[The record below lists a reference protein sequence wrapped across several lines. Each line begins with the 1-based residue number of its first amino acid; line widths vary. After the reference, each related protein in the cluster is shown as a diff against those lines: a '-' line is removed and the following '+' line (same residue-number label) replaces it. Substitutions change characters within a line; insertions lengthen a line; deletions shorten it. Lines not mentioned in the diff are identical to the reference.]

1 MREIRQ
7 KPESREQRILHRTG
21 RIPKSVIRDM
31 AARSKEK
38 SVEEIKTAPF
48 ASEQE
53 ESSNTPVND
62 AGEQMVSTAKDTA
75 KKGADLAY
83 RGGKK
88 LTQAVREKT
97 VYRIK
102 QRTKAV
108 RENTGKITNIR
119 ENPLLEGS
127 PISVRNA
134 SDKSLPSVAS
144 RKTPSRTLL
153 KCSQEG
159 FSQRN
164 QMEKHSNIRSIS
176 DVSDRPSDLKIQERS
191 AGSMPESR
199 STAKITDSGR
209 TLSPRQNTS
218 KDLAPKSIRTKNLE
232 SPIPRLNSG
241 SVESANSTLHR
252 PDAKRQIRSIREK
265 PKKGI
270 KTVRRTIRE
279 PVKKIRTAQKTAQK
293 AHQAQKAAAR
303 TAKRSR
309 QAARASIKAARLGV
323 RAVVTAVKAAVSAV
337 RTLVTAIMAGGWVA
351 VIVILAVCVIGLL
364 VGSVYGI
371 FAGDT
376 SNTGQ
381 GIPVRQA
388 LETLD
393 AEFQDSIENISDTVS
408 HDRRKITSSDGP
420 TSVQWEDVLSV
431 FSAWIAGNA
440 SGRPVTTLTD
450 AQLDD
455 LRVLMWEMTEI
466 DYDTHVE
473 THTEKVT
480 EIDEKGN
487 KKTHTETVR
496 ETVLTIEITHKSP
509 SEVEK
514 EYSFT
519 DRQKEYLALLT
530 SPDTDPL
537 WAQLLGPYSTG
548 AGEIISPDT
557 GWKGTGVFQWP
568 LPESF
573 TITSYFGNREDPF
586 TGQPSYHDG
595 TDIAAPAGTPIL
607 AAADGTVETANGTDS
622 WGGGYGYYIKIR
634 HDDSSETLYAHC
646 SAVCVSAGQKVEQG
660 EVIGYVGTT
669 GNSSGNHLHFE
680 VRVNGRKTDALN
692 YFANTGE

>member
-455 LRVLMWEMTEI
+455 LRVLMWEMNEI
-466 DYDTHVE
+466 DYDTHTE
-473 THTEKVT
+473 TYTEKVT

-487 KKTHTETVR
+487 KKTHTETIR

-509 SEVEK
+509 SEMEK

-537 WAQLLGPYSTG
+537 WAQLLGPYSSG

-557 GWKGTGVFQWP
+557 VWEGTGVFQ
-568 LPESF
+568 
-573 TITSYFGNREDPF
+573 
-586 TGQPSYHDG
+586 
-595 TDIAAPAGTPIL
+595 
-607 AAADGTVETANGTDS
+607 
-622 WGGGYGYYIKIR
+622 
-634 HDDSSETLYAHC
+634 
-646 SAVCVSAGQKVEQG
+646 
-660 EVIGYVGTT
+660 
-669 GNSSGNHLHFE
+669 
-680 VRVNGRKTDALN
+680 
-692 YFANTGE
+692 

>member
-293 AHQAQKAAAR
+293 ARQAQKTAVQA
-303 TAKRSR
+303 AKRTQ
-309 QAARASIKAARLGV
+309 QATRMSIKAAKLTV
-323 RAVVTAVKAAVSAV
+323 RAVVTAVKTTISAV
-337 RTLVTAIMAGGWVA
+337 RTLITAIVAGGWVA

-388 LETLD
+388 VETLD

-420 TSVQWEDVLSV
+420 ISVQWEDVLSV
-431 FSAWIAGNA
+431 FSAWVAGDEA
-440 SGRPVTTLTD
+440 GTPVTTLTD

-455 LRVLMWEMTEI
+455 LRILMWEMIEI

-669 GNSSGNHLHFE
+669 GNSTGNHLHFE
-680 VRVNGRKTDALN
+680 IWVNGQKTDALN

>member
-1 MREIRQ
+1 
-7 KPESREQRILHRTG
+7 
-21 RIPKSVIRDM
+21 
-31 AARSKEK
+31 
-38 SVEEIKTAPF
+38 
-48 ASEQE
+48 
-53 ESSNTPVND
+53 
-62 AGEQMVSTAKDTA
+62 
-75 KKGADLAY
+75 
-83 RGGKK
+83 
-88 LTQAVREKT
+88 
-97 VYRIK
+97 
-102 QRTKAV
+102 
-108 RENTGKITNIR
+108 
-119 ENPLLEGS
+119 
-127 PISVRNA
+127 
-134 SDKSLPSVAS
+134 
-144 RKTPSRTLL
+144 
-153 KCSQEG
+153 
-159 FSQRN
+159 
-164 QMEKHSNIRSIS
+164 
-176 DVSDRPSDLKIQERS
+176 
-191 AGSMPESR
+191 MPESR

-669 GNSSGNHLHFE
+669 GNSTGNHLHFE